1 MITSDFHIHSEFSSD
16 SDSPIE
22 SMIESAIQKGLHYI
36 CFTDHQDFAYQP
48 NKDTPHLTFQLD
60 GDKYFETMLQ
70 YKEQYK
76 NKIEIGIGIEFGL
89 NVSYEREIITMAT
102 KYPFDFIIGSSHD
115 AHGLDPYNKSYFKM
129 FDEKEGLRIYFESI
143 VENSKIFHIFQS
155 YGHLD
160 YAARYLPSG
169 YDFYKPEEYFDI
181 LDKAMKQLI
190 ENGKGIECNTSGLK
204 YGLGS
209 PHPNIKLLKRYF
221 ELGGEILTIG
231 SDAHKPEHLAYEF
244 TTIAELLKSIGFR
257 YYTIFR
263 KQKAEFI
270 KL

>member
-1 MITSDFHIHSEFSSD
+1 MIISDLHMHCEFSSD
-16 SDSPIE
+16 SDSPVQA
-22 SMIESAIQKGLHYI
+22 MIESAIQKGLHYI
-36 CFTDHQDFAYQP
+36 CFTDHQDFAYVP
-48 NKDTPHLTFQLD
+48 SKETPELTFQLD
-60 GDKYFETMLQ
+60 GDHYFNTMLQ

-76 NKIEIGIGIEFGL
+76 KQIEIGIGIEFGL
-89 NVSYEREIITMAT
+89 NKSFKQDILTMAN

-115 AHGLDPYNKSYFKM
+115 VNGLDPYDKSYFETLG
-129 FDEKEGLRIYFESI
+129 EKEGLRVYFQSI
-143 VENSKIFHIFQS
+143 VENAKEFDIFQS

-160 YAARYLPSG
+160 YAARYLLSG

-181 LDKAMKQLI
+181 LDEAMKQLI
-190 ENGKGIECNTSGLK
+190 QKGKGIECNTSGLK

-209 PHPNIKLLKRYF
+209 PHPNTKLLKRYF

-231 SDAHKPEHLAYEF
+231 SDAHKPEHIAYEF
-244 TTIAELLKSIGFR
+244 DMIAELLKSIGFR

-263 KQKAEFI
+263 KQKPEFF